1 MSCFARLLRI
11 YIHPSRDLQ
20 TAMNQPRS
28 FVPTLLAL
36 AGLIIVPTAQA
47 ASFNWPSAACP
58 GTLQACINSAAPG
71 DEIQIVT
78 EAPILETVSVINKS
92 LRLYAR
98 GSAAR
103 FGPGRGI
110 NLTANTGNVAITLE
124 NLWFYGKV
132 NALMGSSV
140 AGDTQSVSM
149 QGLRVETEAAVGN
162 AVQALV
168 TAATAST
175 YTVTLSRSKIIA
187 KATTFAAVR
196 AQHGLS
202 SGNPT
207 INILNNQ
214 ISSAYDGIQVALGAG
229 RTTMSANQVDRT
241 LAGDGSVYGIYFQ
254 GLGTAGSIA
263 TVQIFRNVISNFS
276 SGIFGIASSASLDTR
291 VINNTLVRSTLTAVD
306 IRRDGTTTH
315 SARIANNLI
324 SEAQCGLGYA
334 NSSPTASADFNFFH
348 AVGSTACFGATAG
361 PNDRSGVPLF
371 RGGNDFRTREA
382 SPNHNVGSNADQPA
396 VPIIIVAVPTPDF
409 DGRAGRVGG
418 TVDMGAFEF
427 SYDTSFE
434 HITRAD
440 NTTGSVSDIQRPL
453 GVFLLDSDVLQLGQ
467 FGRDIDTTPVL
478 PSNLSAHLGVWWNA
492 NRWTMFN
499 QNNFATIALNRRFF
513 ALLNLNSNSSY
524 IHVAV
529 AANSLGNTTTLDHP
543 ELNNRPDALP
553 IVTQHWDPDHD
564 GFGTYNPSAIGV
576 WYDSLVSRWKI
587 FNQVVIGSPTPAIP
601 LNAAFNVLIPNAL
614 FAAGSH
620 AFRTPS
626 LAVPVGVRFLD
637 HPLLNNLACAHPY
650 VTASF
655 NPNNVYVPANLVT
668 SFNPNADGRGA
679 WAIERGDGQPIP
691 ANAAFHVYIDPQ
703 QSRRCGDDLIF
714 RDGFQ

>member
-1 MSCFARLLRI
+1 
-11 YIHPSRDLQ
+11 
-20 TAMNQPRS
+20 
-28 FVPTLLAL
+28 
-36 AGLIIVPTAQA
+36 
-47 ASFNWPSAACP
+47 
-58 GTLQACINSAAPG
+58 
-71 DEIQIVT
+71 
-78 EAPILETVSVINKS
+78 
-92 LRLYAR
+92 
-98 GSAAR
+98 
-103 FGPGRGI
+103 
-110 NLTANTGNVAITLE
+110 
-124 NLWFYGKV
+124 
-132 NALMGSSV
+132 
-140 AGDTQSVSM
+140 
-149 QGLRVETEAAVGN
+149 
-162 AVQALV
+162 
-168 TAATAST
+168 
-175 YTVTLSRSKIIA
+175 
-187 KATTFAAVR
+187 
-196 AQHGLS
+196 
-202 SGNPT
+202 
-207 INILNNQ
+207 
-214 ISSAYDGIQVALGAG
+214 
-229 RTTMSANQVDRT
+229 
-241 LAGDGSVYGIYFQ
+241 
-254 GLGTAGSIA
+254 
-263 TVQIFRNVISNFS
+263 
-276 SGIFGIASSASLDTR
+276 
-291 VINNTLVRSTLTAVD
+291 VINNTLVSSTLSAVD
-306 IRRDGTTTH
+306 IRREMPAH

-324 SEAQCGLGYA
+324 NQALCGVGYN
-334 NSSPTASADFNFFH
+334 NSTPAASADFNFFH
-348 AVGSTACFGATAG
+348 AVGSTACGGATAG